1 METKLEL
8 LGLGNLIGNIYKVI
22 SGEISK
28 EKDRSKHFFRIEQL
42 NAINKINFTTS
53 QTMKIKRASLPS

>member
-1 METKLEL
+1 MGKIYMETKLEL

-28 EKDRSKHFFRIEQL
+28 EKDRSKNFFRIEQL

-53 QTMKIKRASLPS
+53 

>member
-1 METKLEL
+1 MGKIYMETKLEL

-28 EKDRSKHFFRIEQL
+28 EKDRSRHFFRIEQL
-42 NAINKINFTTS
+42 NTINKINFTTS
-53 QTMKIKRASLPS
+53 